1 MWTPDQITMMFGLD
15 HTYRRIR
22 AFNPLD
28 LKAIRL
34 RGFEQDVA
42 RCFPDYSAYLAAQA
56 ERSYAYTG
64 LAGGRPVIVFGVT
77 PLWSG
82 VAEMWLVADE
92 SIGQHARYLIGGGR
106 TFAKACTHALNLHRL
121 QACVQTSNV
130 VAERYINRLGFHR
143 EAVLKMYGPH
153 REDFAIWRYRGA

>member
-1 MWTPDQITMMFGLD
+1 MWTPDQITSMFELD
-15 HTYRRIR
+15 YTYRRVR

-28 LKAIRL
+28 LRAMRIRK
-34 RGFEQDVA
+34 FEQDIA
-42 RCFPDYSAYLAAQA
+42 RQFPDYAAYVAQQA
-56 ERSYAYTG
+56 EKSYAYTG

-77 PLWSG
+77 PLWAG

-92 SIGQHARYLIGGGR
+92 SIVHHARHLLKGGR
-106 TFAKACTHALNLHRL
+106 VFAQACVASLSLHRL

-130 VAERYINRLGFHR
+130 VAERFINRIGFER
-143 EAVLKMYGPH
+143 EAVLEMYGPS